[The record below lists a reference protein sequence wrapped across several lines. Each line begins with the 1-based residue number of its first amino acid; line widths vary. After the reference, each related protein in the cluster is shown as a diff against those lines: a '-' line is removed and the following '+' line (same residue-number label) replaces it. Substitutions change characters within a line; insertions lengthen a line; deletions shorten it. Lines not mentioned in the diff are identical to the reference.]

1 MKALKFFL
9 RLWAFIVGMILSFA
23 AMPVGDCRSQS
34 DDVNSSAYIEEAEK
48 RDIVTYVI
56 GHTCPDSDTVC
67 SAIAYA
73 DFKQNFNLK
82 CEPRIAGAVNK
93 ETEFILNSFD
103 VPVPPILDNAAGQ
116 NIILVD
122 HNVLSQAIT
131 GMNDARVVEILDH
144 HNKFG
149 DVKSKDRPIF
159 YLHMPVGCTATIV
172 WLCYTKNN
180 IRIDK
185 KMAGIM
191 FGAILSDTDNLRSE
205 NTTTL
210 DKQAVNE
217 LQKIAGIENRTKYF
231 LDMEKNFTDYK
242 NMTEREII
250 YTDFKN
256 FDAGNFN
263 CGYATVATLTP
274 ADRENLKIRID
285 NYMKKNFF
293 AQNLDMFFIKIHDI
307 ETYTATLLAYGENA
321 REILADALNLNIDD
335 DFILSPNIPNKK
347 IARAICRTTENFKS
361 HEIQAA

>member
-9 RLWAFIVGMILSFA
+9 RFWGFIVGMFLTFA

-34 DDVNSSAYIEEAEK
+34 DIENPSAYIEEAEK
-48 RDIVTYVI
+48 RDLLTYVI

-73 DFKQNFNLK
+73 DFKQKFNLK

-103 VPVPPILDNAAGQ
+103 VPIPPILDNAADK

-131 GMNDARVVEILDH
+131 GMETARVVEILDH
-144 HNKFG
+144 HNLFG
-149 DVKSKDRPIF
+149 DVKSDKSIF

-172 WLCYTKNN
+172 WLCYNKNN
-180 IRIDK
+180 ISIDK

-191 FGAILSDTDNLRSE
+191 FGAILSDTDNLRSA
-205 NTTTL
+205 NTTDL
-210 DKQAVNE
+210 DRQAANE
-217 LQKIAGIENRTKYF
+217 LQKIAGIKDRTKYF
-231 LDMEKNFTDYK
+231 LAMEKNFTDYS

-256 FDAGNFN
+256 FTAHDFN

-274 ADRENLKIRID
+274 ADRINMKIRLD
-285 NYMKKNFF
+285 NFMKKNFL
-293 AQNLDMFFIKIHDI
+293 AQNVNMFFIKIHDI
-307 ETYTATLLAYGENA
+307 ETYTANLLVYGENA
-321 REILADALNLNIDD
+321 EEILAEINLRG
-335 DFILSPNIPNKK
+335 DFKNTPNKK
-347 IARAICRTTENFKS
+347 IARAICQAIENIS
-361 HEIQAA
+361 VEIHAA